1 MAEANKENLSDKKER
16 YDQADFLIEAKVARP
31 EIQLLAKYVE
41 GLGHMGVVTTIDKN
55 EGKVVIQTT
64 KYLWPEL
71 RLLLEKMP
79 LNIEILTNKI

>member
-1 MAEANKENLSDKKER
+1 MAKISTNSFSNNKER
-16 YDQADFLIEAKVARP
+16 YNEADLLIEAKVARP

-41 GLGHMGVVTTIDKN
+41 GLGHMGVVTTIDKH

-79 LNIEILTNKI
+79 LNIEILTDKA